1 MTNLIVY
8 RYAQTS
14 LVTAATWGDPT
25 QVAAGY
31 LALLGSKSP
40 APPDRPQ
47 NFDELAQREKEL
59 TAMAGGEPEGTRTLA
74 VPPVDSLAFAS
85 SPARRYA
92 SPVLA
97 VNLCLCVCLSV
108 CLSKVGVPSKR
119 LQVSSWFLAYTHPS
133 SLPRLIHRVLKNFGY
148 LQK

>member
-1 MTNLIVY
+1 MTNLLVY

-31 LALLGSKSP
+31 LALFGSKSP

-59 TAMAGGEPEGTRTLA
+59 TAMAGEPEGKYKHDGRT
-74 VPPVDSLAFAS
+74 
-85 SPARRYA
+85 SPLFPTF
-92 SPVLA
+92 SIH
-97 VNLCLCVCLSV
+97 CLLSV
-108 CLSKVGVPSKR
+108 D
-119 LQVSSWFLAYTHPS
+119 
-133 SLPRLIHRVLKNFGY
+133 
-148 LQK
+148 